1 MGKNL
6 KAIRADIFGIK
17 EELAIVAQAI
27 QPLDELEAELRAYLG
42 GLASKPA
49 AFVDTCVS
57 VLNHGLP
64 VLGMVDA
71 NKDILLQRAFSFAL
85 AGYGVERIISEA
97 KAAAQAQAQAQ
108 EQGTKNL
115 RMTKAEKGAKLQELR
130 ERLYSL
136 ELDEEFALDG
146 AERRLD
152 ATPAAVIGV
161 PLEQAIDAGLLPRVR
176 GI

>member
-1 MGKNL
+1 MVGSMGKNL

-17 EELAIVAQAI
+17 EELALVAQAI
-27 QPLDELEAELRAYLG
+27 QPLDELEAELRSYLG

-97 KAAAQAQAQAQ
+97 KAAAQ

-152 ATPAAVIGV
+152 ATPAAVIGI
-161 PLEQAIDAGLLPRVR
+161 PLEEAIDAGLLPRVR

>member
-1 MGKNL
+1 MGGIMGKNL

-17 EELAIVAQAI
+17 EELALVAQAI
-27 QPLDELEAELRAYLG
+27 QPLDELEAELRSYLG

-97 KAAAQAQAQAQ
+97 KAAAQ

-152 ATPAAVIGV
+152 ATPAAVIGI
-161 PLEQAIDAGLLPRVR
+161 PLEEAIDAGLLPRVR

>member
-17 EELAIVAQAI
+17 EELALVAQAI
-27 QPLDELEAELRAYLG
+27 QPLDELEAELRSYLG

-97 KAAAQAQAQAQ
+97 KAAAQ

-152 ATPAAVIGV
+152 ATPAAVIGI
-161 PLEQAIDAGLLPRVR
+161 PLEEAIDAGLLPRVR